1 MHAMSARAATG
12 RFVLQVCTGC
22 GEATY
27 PPRDACPRCWG
38 ELAWQDCDRGAEV
51 LCETTIRVSTDLYF
65 RDHLPW
71 RMGKVALDR
80 GPVALA
86 HLHRA
91 LSPGDRAEIH
101 LLLDRGGNAAMFAL
115 PAGGSFDMTDPQLR
129 EFVIPV
135 RDRTILV
142 TEARSA
148 IGTAVVRALH
158 EAGARLIVAG
168 MPPPAR
174 ARDAA
179 DPVLTLD
186 GVQMVPL
193 DVTDTMSV
201 AEALGKIGGPLDI
214 VINTARYVR
223 GGGVSNHGN
232 LIDQQRALDISAG
245 GLMRLAQACSPILAG
260 RPAGAFVDIVSAHA
274 LSGDAH
280 FSAYAAAEAAR
291 LSLVQSFRHEMR
303 SAGVRVLSIFTGPTD
318 DEDHQSVPP
327 PKVAPARLA
336 RDIVEALERGREQ
349 TCVGDVA
356 ADAMARWLADPAL
369 YAREKNL

>member
-1 MHAMSARAATG
+1 
-12 RFVLQVCTGC
+12 
-22 GEATY
+22 
-27 PPRDACPRCWG
+27 
-38 ELAWQDCDRGAEV
+38 
-51 LCETTIRVSTDLYF
+51 
-65 RDHLPW
+65 
-71 RMGKVALDR
+71 
-80 GPVALA
+80 
-86 HLHRA
+86 
-91 LSPGDRAEIH
+91 
-101 LLLDRGGNAAMFAL
+101 
-115 PAGGSFDMTDPQLR
+115 
-129 EFVIPV
+129 
-135 RDRTILV
+135 
-142 TEARSA
+142 
-148 IGTAVVRALH
+148 
-158 EAGARLIVAG
+158 
-168 MPPPAR
+168 
-174 ARDAA
+174 
-179 DPVLTLD
+179 
-186 GVQMVPL
+186 VPL

-245 GLMRLAQACSPILAG
+245 GLMRLAQACAPILAG

-280 FSAYAAAEAAR
+280 FSAHAAAEAAR